1 MNGSEKDMKRI
12 LIKNL
17 TYGFENQPRL
27 FDNVN
32 IEIDQNS
39 IVRLYGKNGSGK
51 TTLLKIIANIIDDP
65 QLSYE
70 LRFFCE
76 KLSFADIRKRRVFV
90 GDSPVFYE
98 ELTMEQNIQFYN
110 LLFHYGPGF
119 NKQVYGYCKKF
130 DVYAYKHEPVK
141 NLSLGTRQKIFLSIN
156 LSVPSELVLLDEP
169 FNSLDTSSRKVLSEI
184 ITQSKQ
190 KTFIIVSHEKEA
202 SLSFT
207 HELNS
212 ENWQLKRVNETNGGA
227 GE

>member
-1 MNGSEKDMKRI
+1 MNGSEIDMEKMS
-12 LIKNL
+12 IKHL
-17 TYGFENQPRL
+17 TYGYENQPRL
-27 FDNVN
+27 FNNVN

-65 QLSYE
+65 HLSYE
-70 LRFFCE
+70 LRFFGE

-110 LLFHYGPGF
+110 LLFHYGPVF
-119 NKQVYGYCKKF
+119 SKQVYEYCKKF
-130 DVYAYKHEPVK
+130 DVDAYKNEQVK

-156 LSVPSELVLLDEP
+156 LSIPSELVLLDEP
-169 FNSLDTSSRKVLSEI
+169 FNSLDTSSRKVLSDI

-190 KTFIIVSHEKEA
+190 KTFVIVSHEKEA

-212 ENWQLKRVNETNGGA
+212 ENWQLKSLNNTDGGV